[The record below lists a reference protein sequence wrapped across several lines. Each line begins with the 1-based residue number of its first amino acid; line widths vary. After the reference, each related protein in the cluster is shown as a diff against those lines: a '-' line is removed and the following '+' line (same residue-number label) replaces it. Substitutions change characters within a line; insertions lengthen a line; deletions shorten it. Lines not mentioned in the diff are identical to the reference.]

1 VTRWAWVDV
10 DLAAVAHNVTVLR
23 RRVAP
28 AAVWAVVKA
37 DGYGHGAVPVAR
49 AALGAG
55 ATGLCVALTQ
65 EARVLRDA
73 GLDDPV
79 LLLSEQPVDEIPEIV
94 DLDVVPTVY
103 SQRWIDALEQV
114 VAERR
119 AEPVGVHLKVDTGM
133 QRVGA
138 APDAAVRLAERITAS
153 PHLRLD
159 AVMTHLAV
167 ADEPDRVFTAEQ
179 IARLDEVL
187 ARLPE
192 VPTVH
197 AANSAGGLAHPTA
210 RRSMVRAGISIY
222 GISPG
227 HGVDDLCAELRPALA
242 LRARVSFV
250 KQVAAG
256 SGVSYGLRHTFER
269 ATTVATLP
277 LGYADGVRRSLAAA
291 GGEVL
296 IGGRRCRIV
305 GVITMDQLMVD
316 VGDLDVAV
324 GDEAVLIGRQ
334 GDEEISA
341 TEWADRLGTIAY
353 EITCGISPRLP
364 RRWAT

>member
-10 DLAAVAHNVTVLR
+10 DLTAVAHNVEVLC

-28 AAVWAVVKA
+28 ADLWAVVKA

-55 ATGLCVALTQ
+55 ASGLCVALTQ
-65 EARVLRDA
+65 EARQLRDA
-73 GLDDPV
+73 GVDAPV
-79 LLLSEQPVDEIPEIV
+79 LLLSEQPVDEIAEIL
-94 DLDVVPTVY
+94 DLGVIPAVY
-103 SQRWIDALEQV
+103 SDRWIEALER
-114 VAERR
+114 AASERGTR
-119 AEPVGVHLKVDTGM
+119 AGVHLKVDTGM

-138 APDAAVRLAERITAS
+138 TPDAAVRLAERITAS

-159 AVMTHLAV
+159 AMMTHLAV
-167 ADEPDRVFTAEQ
+167 ADEPDRAFTAEQ
-179 IARLDEVL
+179 LARLDEVL
-187 ARLPE
+187 ARLPD
-192 VPTVH
+192 VPAVH
-197 AANSAGGLAHPTA
+197 AANSAGGLAHPRA
-210 RRSMVRAGISIY
+210 RRSVVRAGIAIY

-227 HGVDDLCAELRPALA
+227 HGVDDLCSDLRPALS
-242 LRARVSFV
+242 LRARVSLV
-250 KQVAAG
+250 KRVAAG
-256 SGVSYGLRHTFER
+256 SGVSYGLRHTFEH

-277 LGYADGVRRSLAAA
+277 LGYADGVRRSLGAA

-296 IGGRRCRIV
+296 IGGRRCPIV
-305 GVITMDQLMVD
+305 GVVTMDQLMVD
-316 VGDLDVAV
+316 VGDLDVDV

-334 GDEEISA
+334 GDDEISA

-353 EITCGISPRLP
+353 EITCGISPRVP